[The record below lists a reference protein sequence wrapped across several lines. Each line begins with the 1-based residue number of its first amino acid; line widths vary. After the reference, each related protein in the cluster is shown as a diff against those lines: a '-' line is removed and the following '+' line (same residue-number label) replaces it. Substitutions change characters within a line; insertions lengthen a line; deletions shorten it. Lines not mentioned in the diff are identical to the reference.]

1 MADSAPGEP
10 RQTEMQQPEAQD
22 PETQQ
27 TVTQVKRVL
36 IGATGS
42 VASIKI
48 PQLCRNIMQQGTA
61 HGLQIEIAIAA
72 SSSALHFFRHTQ
84 LPETNVTLYTDKD
97 EWSQWKK
104 IGDPVLHI
112 ELRKW
117 ADVCVVAP
125 LDANTMAKV
134 ANGFCD
140 NLLTCVLRAWDMR
153 KPRVVCPAMN
163 PMMWEHPITAQQIAE
178 LQQLG
183 FMVVSPIA
191 KGLACGDV
199 GMGAMAE
206 PEEIAKHVVEQLLQG
221 LS

>member
-1 MADSAPGEP
+1 MADSTEQPGV
-10 RQTEMQQPEAQD
+10 A
-22 PETQQ
+22 
-27 TVTQVKRVL
+27 VKRVL

-42 VASIKI
+42 VASIKVPLLARHI
-48 PQLCRNIMQQGTA
+48 IQQG
-61 HGLQIEIAIAA
+61 HEQNLQIEIAIAA
-72 SSSALHFFRHTQ
+72 STSALHFFRREQ
-84 LPETNVTLYTDKD
+84 LPETSVTLYTDKD

-117 ADVCVVAP
+117 ADICVVAP

-140 NLLTCVLRAWDMR
+140 NLLTCVLRAWDMK

-163 PMMWEHPITAQQIAE
+163 PMMWEHPITSTQVAQ
-178 LQQLG
+178 LKSLG
-183 FMVVSPIA
+183 FKVVSPVA

-206 PEEIAKHVVEQLLQG
+206 PEEIAKAVVDELV
-221 LS
+221 SSIDH

>member
-1 MADSAPGEP
+1 MADSATP
-10 RQTEMQQPEAQD
+10 TDSQQQHPEL
-22 PETQQ
+22 P
-27 TVTQVKRVL
+27 VKRVL

-48 PQLCRNIMQQGTA
+48 PLLARSIIQ
-61 HGLQIEIAIAA
+61 HGLTQNLRIEIAIAA
-72 SSSALHFFRHTQ
+72 STSALHFFRLEQ
-84 LPETNVTLYTDKD
+84 LPEHSVTLYTDKD

-117 ADVCVVAP
+117 ADICVVAP

-134 ANGFCD
+134 AHGFCD
-140 NLLTCVLRAWDMR
+140 NLLTCVLRAWDMS

-163 PMMWEHPITAQQIAE
+163 PMMWEHPITATQVKE
-178 LQQLG
+178 LEGLG
-183 FMVVSPIA
+183 FCVVSPIS
-191 KGLACGDV
+191 KGLACGDF

-206 PEEIAKHVVEQLLQG
+206 PEEIAKE
-221 LS
+221 

>member
-1 MADSAPGEP
+1 MADTVESGE
-10 RQTEMQQPEAQD
+10 TAQL
-22 PETQQ
+22 T
-27 TVTQVKRVL
+27 KRVL

-42 VASIKI
+42 VASIKVPALARSI
-48 PQLCRNIMQQGTA
+48 IQQG
-61 HGLQIEIAIAA
+61 LQQNIRIEIAVAA
-72 SSSALHFFRHTQ
+72 SSSALHFFRREQ
-84 LPETNVTLYTDKD
+84 LPEVDVTLYTDRD

-140 NLLTCVLRAWDMR
+140 NLLTCVLRAWDMT
-153 KPRVVCPAMN
+153 KPRIVCPAMN
-163 PMMWEHPITAQQIAE
+163 PMMWEHPITTSQITTLE
-178 LQQLG
+178 NQG
-183 FMVVSPIA
+183 FRIVSPIS
-191 KGLACGDV
+191 KSLACGDV

-206 PEEIAKHVVEQLLQG
+206 PEVIAKEVVSQITG
-221 LS
+221 AFPADPN